1 MAEKFDKYYEYFSKS
16 SRSRGI
22 RAGRLINLGIVKIN
36 LGDSSIG
43 IGFRRSGKTL
53 ASGIIEGENVN
64 IKDPPNDVK
73 AVKGK
78 YVYVEGGD
86 LDVVEGKEITLVN
99 VRIRKV
105 IGKRITMTNS
115 YAESIEAEESKLMN
129 TNASLA
135 VVNRG
140 TFINCNIDT
149 LEYKESYKVI
159 NTMVK
164 NIRQVDDYG

>member
-1 MAEKFDKYYEYFSKS
+1 
-16 SRSRGI
+16 
-22 RAGRLINLGIVKIN
+22 
-36 LGDSSIG
+36 
-43 IGFRRSGKTL
+43 
-53 ASGIIEGENVN
+53 
-64 IKDPPNDVK
+64 
-73 AVKGK
+73 
-78 YVYVEGGD
+78 VEGGD
-86 LDVVEGKEITLVN
+86 LDVVEGKGITLVN

-140 TFINCNIDT
+140 TFIDCNIDT